1 VFQGERVGA
10 PGDYYSSAVAAGG
23 RIYIASQRGTLLVL
37 DASGEKLSVLAR
49 NELEAPI
56 FASPAILDGV
66 VYLRTDKHLY
76 AFKQ

>member
-1 VFQGERVGA
+1 VFQGERVDA

-23 RIYIASQRGTLLVL
+23 RIYIASQRGTLVVL
-37 DASGEKLSVLAR
+37 DASGDSLRVLAR
-49 NELEAPI
+49 NEMEAPV

-66 VYLRTDKHLY
+66 VYLRTEKHLY